1 MVAQPGPVTN
11 SADPIAWSRSR
22 WEELNQPDADHLAAM
37 ASILRTHQLV
47 VANME
52 RTLREEDLSRT
63 AWLTMTTL
71 QMSRNRTR
79 PLGQLSRHLIVHPT
93 TVTMVIDQLERRVYV
108 TRAPHPT
115 DGRTVLATLT
125 SKGLTVVKRA
135 NRAMAAAGFGLDGV
149 DKALAVEVARV
160 LGDVRACLGDID

>member
-1 MVAQPGPVTN
+1 MAAEPERVPGA
-11 SADPIAWSRSR
+11 ADPIAWSRSR
-22 WEELNQPDADHLAAM
+22 WQALNQPGVDHLAAM

-47 VANME
+47 VAAME
-52 RTLREEDLSRT
+52 RTLRDEDLSRT

-71 QMSRNRTR
+71 QMSRDRTR

-93 TVTMVIDQLERRVYV
+93 TVTMVIDQLEQRGYV

-125 SKGLTVVKRA
+125 TRGLAAVKRA
-135 NRAMAAAGFGLDGV
+135 NRALAKVGFGLDGV
-149 DKALAVEVARV
+149 DEDLAVEVTRV
-160 LGDVRACLGDID
+160 LGEVRTRLGDLD